1 MVIHAAVSGDAAQL
15 KRARGETVSPW
26 KRPATHPSQG
36 RRQRIAMDAET
47 GARSEFLGSIAED
60 WARQAPEDAIEWVG
74 TLEGH
79 ERQTAMSEAMGLNW
93 PLSTE
98 TGACDKSEYFRLW
111 RDCFSALPRRP
122 DGEFLV

>member
-1 MVIHAAVSGDAAQL
+1 MKSDPERAAA
-15 KRARGETVSPW
+15 
-26 KRPATHPSQG
+26 
-36 RRQRIAMDAET
+36 IAMDVET

-98 TGACDKSEYFRLW
+98 TGVCDKSEYFRLW